1 MWGQVAMELVEQRGT
16 SVASAC
22 RLFGHCRQAFY
33 QSKADIAVE
42 VSRDK
47 VILDNVR
54 EIREEDP
61 GIGGYKLWLMLTEVY
76 GRELIPGRDSF
87 FTLLRRHQLM
97 LPPRQARHTTNS
109 NHRYHKWKNLVKGIT
124 LTAANQLWVSDITYI
139 QLANGDVAYL
149 HLVTD
154 AYSHKIVGWVLAD
167 TLRAAM
173 SVKALEMAIEQAVD
187 MGGKDCLKGLIHHS
201 DRGVQ
206 YCCDAYVQKLQEYG
220 ISISMTEDYKP
231 TDNAIAERVNGII
244 KMEKVYR
251 THLFENIGCAKT
263 VIERYIQ
270 FYNNRRPHMSI
281 GFKTPAKAHLEQ
293 GIQKKMWKKK
303 KYPPKKTD
311 SEKECV
317 SLQNQKTSS
326 GDGACQ

>member
-1 MWGQVAMELVEQRGT
+1 MELVEQRNVK
-16 SVASAC
+16 VAKAC

-33 QSKADIAVE
+33 QSKADIEAE

-61 GIGGYKLWLMLTEVY
+61 GIGGYKLWLMLTELY

-97 LPPRQARHTTNS
+97 LPPRKARHTTNS
-109 NHRYHKWKNLVKGIT
+109 NHRYHKWKNLVKDIA

-154 AYSHKIVGWVLAD
+154 AYSHKIVGWKLAD
-167 TLRAAM
+167 TLRAAISIDALQM
-173 SVKALEMAIEQAVD
+173 AIDQALEM
-187 MGGKDCLKGLIHHS
+187 GGSECLKGLIHHS

-251 THLFENIGCAKT
+251 MHVFKGIEVARAA
-263 VIERYIQ
+263 IERYIQ
-270 FYNNRRPHMSI
+270 FYNYRRPHMSI
-281 GFKTPAKAHLEQ
+281 GYKTPAKAHLEE
-293 GIQKKMWKKK
+293 GIQQKMWKKK
-303 KYPPKKTD
+303 KYASKKAD

-317 SLQNQKTSS
+317 PLQNPKTSS
-326 GDGACQ
+326 GDGASQ